1 MNIQIFNV
9 IKDAVLNILNNY
21 KQKINRLDQK
31 PKTQINVLMERF
43 EYQTKTNN
51 RFENEKENCT

>member
-9 IKDAVLNILNNY
+9 IKDTILNILNNY

-43 EYQTKTNN
+43 ENQTKTNKGVN
-51 RFENEKENCT
+51 NEN